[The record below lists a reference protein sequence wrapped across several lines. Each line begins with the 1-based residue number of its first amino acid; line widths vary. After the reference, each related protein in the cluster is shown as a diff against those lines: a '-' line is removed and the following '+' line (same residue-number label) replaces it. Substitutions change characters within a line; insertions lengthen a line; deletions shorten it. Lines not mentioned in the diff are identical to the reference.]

1 MTAQQPTQLRNIQA
15 TISCA
20 WIRGIF
26 NESAPG
32 TLEQSSSMINT
43 CLEIIESVTG
53 YYGGEVIQFT
63 GKNVI
68 LLFPEHSDQTK
79 KSSQPLEA
87 LLEIR
92 DKITE
97 LSSEI
102 SLERPLELEAGV
114 HVGPV
119 LHGQVGTSSQKQ
131 PTVVGEVVDF
141 AIGLQEMANRGQIL
155 AGPEVYK
162 LHQKEFDFQSLEPI
176 LIKGKSDP
184 VPIYKVLQRKK
195 KEFVPT
201 DQAGRSIYSAMVGR
215 EPEKRQLISAV
226 IDLSKG
232 KGGIIAI
239 SGAPGTGKSRLI
251 GELRKENSTD
261 KFLWFE
267 GRAISNGHNLSY
279 HPFAGILKSWAGIRE
294 EDSQLTAAT
303 KLKSEIGTIYSDGS
317 DDIFPF
323 IARFMGLT
331 LSGAAGEK
339 IAEIET
345 SALDKLMLKAIRELL
360 IKAASRKPFLIAIE
374 DLHWADQSSL
384 ALLKSLVELSHSHPI
399 LFITVMRPGY
409 PETSDPLIKFLHDHH
424 SDHLVALEVSN
435 LNQDH
440 SQELIRNLVLSGDL
454 PSSLIS
460 EVVDK
465 TGGNPFFIEEV
476 LRSLMDQHIIE
487 FADNA
492 FKFNASVGSINIP
505 ETINEV
511 LLTRV
516 GKLDEKTRNLLD
528 TASVIGRNF
537 YFKVLDEAADAI
549 GEVSERLQY
558 LKNMQFIQ
566 ESGDEE
572 NLEFVFKHAL
582 AHQASYDSMMEK
594 KRKSLHLKIAESIEK
609 VFPERIN
616 EFYGTLAMH
625 YIKAENYIKAEEY
638 LMKAG
643 EEAMQSAASSEAISY
658 FEEAFKTYLKTSG
671 DEPDPV
677 RVTELYSKIGS
688 AYQLGG
694 KNEKAIEYF
703 EKVLRH
709 YGIAEPRTKIGQ
721 IKAFVSN
728 FTSIFLYITIPGIRF
743 RKEATDHE
751 KWLLRVLYFNG
762 KALYSY
768 DSRRWFR
775 QTVLT
780 FNYFSRFTFSSNE
793 YGQATLSAY
802 SMLFNW
808 TGISLSVAR
817 KILNLSGQKIELRP
831 LYIQQEYYMFRKMH
845 QFLEGDWRMDPTLEE
860 MYTSA
865 LKTGDIFTLT
875 VYLLFC
881 GFISVELGLE
891 EETVEILKKMKTAG
905 EEFESDHM
913 IAQYHRLNA
922 VALFKFRKTGRIW
935 EETTKGIDYT
945 KETGHRGMLQIIYS
959 MRLMNSVIND
969 DPEGAG
975 ADMKEIEQ
983 LMPPLKKVKIWYSA
997 YFLAKAYLLTEDFRR
1012 NPEDREIE
1020 RNLFSICKSAIKQS
1034 RLVPN
1039 NLIESHRI
1047 MGNAQWMAGKKKK
1060 ALTHYT
1066 LSLEAAEKVNGRL
1079 ELSRTCF
1086 ELGKRLSSN
1095 GVHHLVNGLSG
1106 QEYLEK
1112 ARKLFTEMNL
1122 SNDLAELERFS
1133 NR

>member
-1 MTAQQPTQLRNIQA
+1 MTAQQPTQFKNIRA
-15 TISCA
+15 TICCA

-26 NESAPG
+26 NESDPDD
-32 TLEQSSSMINT
+32 LEQSSGLINT

-53 YYGGEVIQFT
+53 YYGGEVVQFT

-68 LLFPEHSDQTK
+68 LLFAENSDKSK
-79 KSSQPLEA
+79 KSSNSLEA

-97 LSSEI
+97 LTGEI
-102 SLERPLELEAGV
+102 SLATPLELEAGV
-114 HVGPV
+114 NVGPV
-119 LHGQVGTSSQKQ
+119 LYGQIGTSTHKQ
-131 PTVVGEVVDF
+131 AAVVGEVVDF
-141 AIGLQEMANRGQIL
+141 AIRLQEMANRGQIL
-155 AGPEVYK
+155 AGSDIYK
-162 LHQKEFDFQSLEPI
+162 LHQNEFDFQPLEPI
-176 LIKGKSDP
+176 LMKGKPDP

-201 DQAGRSIYSAMVGR
+201 DQAGRSIYSEMVGR
-215 EPEKRQLISAV
+215 DSEKRQLISRL
-226 IDLSKG
+226 IDLTNQR
-232 KGGIIAI
+232 GGIITI
-239 SGAPGTGKSRLI
+239 VGAAGTGKSRLLT
-251 GELRKENSTD
+251 EVKKEPVLD
-261 KFLWFE
+261 QLVWLE
-267 GRAISNGHNLSY
+267 GRGLSHGHNLSY
-279 HPFAGILKSWAGIRE
+279 HPFTGIIKAWARIRE
-294 EDSQLTAAT
+294 EDSPSVAEQ
-303 KLKSEIGTIYSDGS
+303 KLRGEIERIYPEGVE
-317 DDIFPF
+317 DIFPF
-323 IARFMGLT
+323 IARLTGLT
-331 LSGAAGEK
+331 LRGKAGAR
-339 IAEIET
+339 ITEIDPE
-345 SALDKLMLKAIRELL
+345 ALDKLMLKAVRELL
-360 IKAASRKPFLIAIE
+360 IKASASKPFVIAIE

-384 ALLKSLVELSHSHPI
+384 ALLKSLVELTHNHAI
-399 LFITVMRPGY
+399 LFLNVMRPGY
-409 PETSDPLIKFLHDHH
+409 PETTGSFVKHLHDHH
-424 SDHLVALEVSN
+424 ADHQITLEISN
-435 LNQDH
+435 LNPENTQK
-440 SQELIRNLVLSGDL
+440 LITNLILSGEL
-454 PSSLIS
+454 PAPLLGEIIA
-460 EVVDK
+460 K

-476 LRSLMDQHIIE
+476 LRSLIDQHFIE
-487 FADNA
+487 FSDNVFT
-492 FKFNASVGSINIP
+492 FKASDDVINIP

-511 LLTRV
+511 LLARV
-516 GKLDEKTRNLLD
+516 GKLDAKTRDLLD

-537 YFKVLDEAADAI
+537 YFKVLDEASETI

-566 ESGDEE
+566 EAGDEE
-572 NLEFVFKHAL
+572 SLEFVFKHAL
-582 AHQASYDSMMEK
+582 AHQAAYDSMVDK

-625 YIKAENYIKAEEY
+625 YSKAENYIKAEEY
-638 LMKAG
+638 LLKAG
-643 EEAMQSAASSEAISY
+643 NEAMQSAASSEAISY

-709 YGIAEPRTKIGQ
+709 YGIAEPRTKVGQ
-721 IKAFVSN
+721 MKAFVSN

-983 LMPPLKKVKIWYSA
+983 LMPPLKKVKIWYST
-997 YFLAKAYLLTEDFRR
+997 YFLAKAYVLTEDFRR

-1047 MGNAQWMAGKKKK
+1047 MGNALWMTGKKKQ
-1060 ALTHYT
+1060 ALIHYRK
-1066 LSLEAAEKVNGRL
+1066 SIEAAEKVHGKL

-1086 ELGKRLSSN
+1086 ELGKRLSAN
-1095 GVHHLVNGLSG
+1095 GAQHLANGLSG

-1122 SNDLAELERFS
+1122 SHDLAELERS
-1133 NR
+1133 TNR